1 MKKYKLSIWRKIYL
15 WWEHNAR
22 HYHKDFYTGIINLIK
37 WFPIIWKDRDWDD
50 AYIWDVLKTKL
61 QFQANYIRKKG
72 IHLNHIR
79 DAERMEMCAR
89 MIEDIRND
97 FYTTEHLD
105 YCNTEIQFVPIENK
119 PGYSTIQKTEIWEK
133 YDDYFKKY
141 PHAYREVTKTDK
153 YIFEN
158 DAKDK
163 IAMNMGYY
171 MHKKAKRILFKILET
186 YMETWWD

>member
-1 MKKYKLSIWRKIYL
+1 MKKYKLSIWGKIYL
-15 WWEHNAR
+15 WWKHKAR
-22 HYHKDFYTGIINLIK
+22 YYHKDLYTGIKNLIK

-50 AYIWDVLKTKL
+50 VYIWDVLKTKL
-61 QFQANYIRKKG
+61 QFQAEYIRKKG

-79 DAERMEMCAR
+79 DAERMEMCVR
-89 MIEDIRND
+89 LIEDIRNN

-105 YCNTEIQFVPIENK
+105 YCNNEIQFIPIENK
-119 PGYSTIQKTEIWEK
+119 PGYSTIQTTEIWEN

-141 PHAYREVTKTDK
+141 LHAYREVTKTDK

-158 DAKDK
+158 DAKNK
-163 IAMNMGYY
+163 ISMNMGYY